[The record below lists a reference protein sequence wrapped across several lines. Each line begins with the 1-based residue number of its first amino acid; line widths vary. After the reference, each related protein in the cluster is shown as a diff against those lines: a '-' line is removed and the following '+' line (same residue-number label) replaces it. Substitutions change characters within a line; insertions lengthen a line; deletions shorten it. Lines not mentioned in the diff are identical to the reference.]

1 MYLMSAAAMLFA
13 TSCESDADVAPNAG
27 EASVVTFSVGTPEIV
42 SRAYSDG
49 LTATVLQY
57 AVYDAAGN
65 ELTDLTVT
73 NGEINGSANVQ
84 LQLTTGNT
92 YSVIFWA
99 AAPEA
104 PYTVN
109 FATKTM
115 TVNYEGATCNAEN
128 RDAFYKYHTFTVNGT
143 QTETIELKR
152 PFAQLNIGTA
162 DYAASASAGYTPTQS
177 LVKVPVYTTLN
188 LKDGTVDGQATQTF
202 ALADIKKNETF
213 PVAGNEYLA
222 MSYLLVS
229 KDKELVEVE
238 FTYTDGTNAKT
249 RKVGSVPV
257 QRNYRTN
264 LYGNI
269 ITSDVDINVAI
280 APEYDGEFDN
290 EGYFIEENGA
300 NGAVT
305 AVVESVNGLA
315 TIAAKINDGV
325 LPSNTNVALKGDI
338 DLADLAEVMRSGA
351 VVSNWT
357 PIGTGSENP
366 FTGTFDGKGYTIKNF
381 SYIVTGEKE
390 AWYVGI
396 FGFAKDATIKNLV
409 MENVTIYSENAYF
422 AEVGAVVGHLEG
434 TSILENITIKG
445 DVKIEG
451 NVNHG
456 EVSRIGAVV
465 GGNYNGKITVKNVHV
480 NATEGSYVKGN
491 SHIGGIAGQLQ
502 EANIFE
508 NCSSNVDVTAGK
520 FFAGGIIG
528 CAGQYDTYTNCHT
541 TGDIAVVAG
550 RAGNANDL
558 YRVGGIAGGWS
569 DDPALVLT
577 VNKCSYTGTI
587 SGKDAEDAVAEAFD
601 CFGYVGRGYGAKV
614 GSTVVIDG
622 NVFVYSGNGI
632 YTINGLT
639 PVATADELVAALAA
653 NEGVIM
659 TNDLK
664 DVAVRTKAPY
674 GNWYGVNLAGGVLD
688 GNGHTL
694 DFEVGPKNNDDKS
707 DNYGIMTSGGTI
719 KNVTIGGVFRGIMIM
734 NPTQDVVI
742 DNVTIVSDYWD
753 LCYAINTGEGNGEH
767 SLVVTNSDITGWH
780 SYGSAIK
787 DVTFKNCKF
796 GQGIY
801 YNDVFGR
808 IVKPYVNALF
818 ENCEFISKYYID
830 LSELGEKG
838 ERGDNDVVDPNA
850 KITLKNCTVNGVKL
864 TKDNWAS
871 LIVDE
876 DHCGEGQISIE
887 LKDGSYLTAEN
898 VVDYVIFE

>member
-1 MYLMSAAAMLFA
+1 MLFA
-13 TSCESDADVAPNAG
+13 TSCETDADVTLKAG
-27 EASVVTFSVGTPEIV
+27 KTSVVTFSVGTPEIV

-57 AVYDAAGN
+57 AVYDEDGEYLDA
-65 ELTDLTVT
+65 LTVT
-73 NGEINGSANVQ
+73 NGEIYGSTTVN
-84 LQLTTGNT
+84 LKLTTGKE

-99 AAPEA
+99 AAPNA
-104 PYTVN
+104 PYTVD
-109 FATKTM
+109 FANKTM
-115 TVNYEGATCNAEN
+115 KVNYENAACNDEN

-143 QTETIELKR
+143 QTEIIELKR

-177 LVKVPVYTTLN
+177 AVTVKNIYNTLDLATGAVSNEVEAVFAEAAIPTT
-188 LKDGTVDGQATQTF
+188 
-202 ALADIKKNETF
+202 ETF
-213 PVAGNEYLA
+213 PVADNEYLA
-222 MSYLLVS
+222 MNYLLVAD
-229 KDKELVEVE
+229 KKELVEVE
-238 FTYTDGTNAKT
+238 FIYTDGTNAKT

-264 LYGNI
+264 LYGKLL
-269 ITSDVDINVAI
+269 TSEVDINVEI
-280 APEYDGEFDN
+280 KPDYGDEFDN
-290 EGYFIEENGA
+290 EGFYVETGA
-300 NGAVT
+300 DGNVT
-305 AVVESVNGLA
+305 AVVESANGLA
-315 TIAAKINDGV
+315 TIAAKINEGK
-325 LPSNTNVALKGDI
+325 LPSNTNVALEGHI
-338 DLADLAEVMRSGA
+338 DLADFAEVMRSGA

-381 SYIVTGEKE
+381 SYIVTGEEE

-396 FGFAKDATIKNLV
+396 FGFAKDVTIKNLV

-434 TSILENITIKG
+434 TSTLENITIKG

-502 EANIFE
+502 EANTFE
-508 NCSSNVDVTAGK
+508 NCSSNIDVTAGK

-577 VNKCSYTGTI
+577 VNKCSYTGTV
-587 SGKDAEDAVAEAFD
+587 SGKDAEGTEAEAFD

-639 PVATADELVAALAA
+639 PVATADELVAAL
-653 NEGVIM
+653 NEGKGAYLMNDINMNGVTTGFTVAKDKTATLNLNGHNIIATSTSTESVQLFSVAGTLDVIGNG
-659 TNDLK
+659 TISLTSDNFPWNSSYRYAAINIRETGVVTLGEGVKVICEASK
-664 DVAVRTKAPY
+664 DDANGMSFAVDIYHEGVLNVNGASLHSNYIAVRGFYGAPV
-674 GNWYGVNLAGGVLD
+674 VNVNSGSKI
-688 GNGHTL
+688 TSS
-694 DFEVGPKNNDDKS
+694 KN
-707 DNYGIMTSGGTI
+707 NYGIWLQSTDGAQVNIAEGIAYTI
-719 KNVTIGGVFRGIMIM
+719 E
-734 NPTQDVVI
+734 D
-742 DNVTIVSDYWD
+742 DY
-753 LCYAINTGEGNGEH
+753 
-767 SLVVTNSDITGWH
+767 
-780 SYGSAIK
+780 
-787 DVTFKNCKF
+787 
-796 GQGIY
+796 GIY
-801 YNDVFGR
+801 IFG
-808 IVKPYVNALF
+808 
-818 ENCEFISKYYID
+818 
-830 LSELGEKG
+830 
-838 ERGDNDVVDPNA
+838 
-850 KITLKNCTVNGVKL
+850 
-864 TKDNWAS
+864 
-871 LIVDE
+871 
-876 DHCGEGQISIE
+876 
-887 LKDGSYLTAEN
+887 
-898 VVDYVIFE
+898 

>member
-1 MYLMSAAAMLFA
+1 MLKKLMYLMAASVMLFA
-13 TSCESDADVAPNAG
+13 TSCENDADVAPNAG
-27 EASVVTFSVGTPEIV
+27 EAAVVTFSVGTPEIV

-49 LTATVLQY
+49 LTANVLQY

-65 ELTDLTVT
+65 ELTDLTKT
-73 NGEINGSANVQ
+73 DATINGSTNVK
-84 LQLTTGNT
+84 LQLTTGNS
-92 YSVIFWA
+92 YAVIFWA
-99 AAPEA
+99 AAPNA
-104 PYTVN
+104 PYTVD
-109 FATKTM
+109 FANKIM
-115 TVNYEGATCNAEN
+115 TVNYENAACNDEN
-128 RDAFYKYHTFTVNGT
+128 RDAFYKYHEFTVSGT

-152 PFAQLNIGTA
+152 PFAQLNIGTS
-162 DYAASASAGYTPTQS
+162 DYAASASAGYVPTKS
-177 LVKVPVYTTLN
+177 WVKVPVYTTLN
-188 LKDGTVDGQATQTF
+188 LADADGAVGGQQTQTF
-202 ALADIKKNETF
+202 YLADIKKDETF
-213 PVAGNEYLA
+213 PVAGNEYIA
-222 MSYLLVS
+222 MNYLLVAA
-229 KDKELVEVE
+229 DKELVDVE
-238 FTYTDGTNAKT
+238 FAYTDGTNAKS

-264 LYGNI
+264 IYGKLL
-269 ITSDVDINVAI
+269 TSEVDINVEI
-280 APEYDGEFDN
+280 EEDFDGEFDN

-305 AVVESVNGLA
+305 AVVESANGLA
-315 TIAAKINDGV
+315 TIAAKINEGE
-325 LPSNTNVALKGDI
+325 LPSNTNVALEGHI

-351 VVSNWT
+351 VVRNWT

-381 SYIVTGEKE
+381 SYIVTGEEE

-396 FGFAKDATIKNLV
+396 FGFAKDVTIKNLV

-434 TSILENITIKG
+434 TSTLENITIKG

-465 GGNYNGKITVKNVHV
+465 GGNYTGKITVKNVHV

-502 EANIFE
+502 EANTFE
-508 NCSSNVDVTAGK
+508 NCSSNIDVTAGK

-587 SGKDAEDAVAEAFD
+587 SGKDAEGTEAEAFD

-632 YTINGLT
+632 YTING
-639 PVATADELVAALAA
+639 ADYVSNGLYYAEDTKTYVVYNAEGLIALSETTIKGGETITLGAD
-653 NEGVIM
+653 I
-659 TNDLK
+659 DLK
-664 DVAVRTKAPY
+664 GKTFNGLNAFNPENKNTFDGKGYTVSNWTYTGKAADM
-674 GNWYGVNLAGGVLD
+674 GFIKNWV
-688 GNGHTL
+688 
-694 DFEVGPKNNDDKS
+694 
-707 DNYGIMTSGGTI
+707 GTI
-719 KNVTIGGVFRGIMIM
+719 KNLTVKNAVLGTGGRSA
-734 NPTQDVVI
+734 VI
-742 DNVTIVSDYWD
+742 
-753 LCYAINTGEGNGEH
+753 A
-767 SLVVTNSDITGWH
+767 
-780 SYGSAIK
+780 A
-787 DVTFKNCKF
+787 
-796 GQGIY
+796 
-801 YNDVFGR
+801 
-808 IVKPYVNALF
+808 KPYGNI
-818 ENCEFISKYYID
+818 ENCHVEDCNLQANYWACGLIAGMHNS
-830 LSELGEKG
+830 G
-838 ERGDNDVVDPNA
+838 NM
-850 KITLKNCTVNGVKL
+850 KNCTAKNSNIKSTGGTGAITGVLNETGGTRTYESCSATGCTIDNEGDDPYAGAAIIGLINIKNVTVKL
-864 TKDNWAS
+864 ANCTQSNNTYKGTAKDEFIGYNAGNN
-871 LIVDE
+871 VTVT
-876 DHCGEGQISIE
+876 IE
-887 LKDGSYLTAEN
+887 
-898 VVDYVIFE
+898 